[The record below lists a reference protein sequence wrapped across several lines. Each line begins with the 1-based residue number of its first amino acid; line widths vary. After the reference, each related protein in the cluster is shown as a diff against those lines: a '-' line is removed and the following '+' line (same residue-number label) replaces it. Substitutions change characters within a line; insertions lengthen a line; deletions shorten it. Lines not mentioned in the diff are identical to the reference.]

1 MEKDKLVEL
10 NIKNRRRN
18 RGTMDSLEYLKY
30 ALINCRRT
38 RMELQ
43 RQKVKSISHI
53 EGFF

>member
-1 MEKDKLVEL
+1 MEKEKQIESNLRV
-10 NIKNRRRN
+10 RRRN

-43 RQKVKSISHI
+43 RQKVRGCYDY
-53 EGFF
+53 EL

>member
-1 MEKDKLVEL
+1 MNKDKLMES

-43 RQKVKSISHI
+43 RQKVNPISNTY
-53 EGFF
+53 